1 MPLER
6 SEVKNIASLA
16 RIGLT
21 EDEIMM
27 FGDQLSQILEQFEVL
42 NELDTTGV
50 TPTGH
55 AGGLQSVMRDDEAQD
70 SLDHDDV
77 LKNAP
82 RREGEFF
89 RVCLL
94 YTSPSPRDKRQSRM
108 PSSA

>member
-6 SEVKNIASLA
+6 SQVEHIASLA

-21 EDEIMM
+21 EEEIKM
-27 FGDQLSQILEQFEVL
+27 FGEQLSQILEQFEVL
-42 NELDTTGV
+42 NELDTSGV

-55 AGGLQSVMRDDEAQD
+55 AGGLQTVMRDDLAED
-70 SLDHDDV
+70 SLDSEDV

-89 RVCLL
+89 RVNAVLEE
-94 YTSPSPRDKRQSRM
+94 
-108 PSSA
+108 

>member
-6 SEVKNIASLA
+6 SEVIHIASLA

-21 EDEIMM
+21 DDEIEM
-27 FGDQLSQILEQFEVL
+27 FGEQLSQILEQFEVL
-42 NELDTTGV
+42 NELDTSGV

-55 AGGLQSVMRDDEAQD
+55 AGGLQTVMRDDLAED
-70 SLDHDDV
+70 SLDSEDV

-89 RVCLL
+89 RVNAVLEE
-94 YTSPSPRDKRQSRM
+94 
-108 PSSA
+108 

>member
-6 SEVKNIASLA
+6 SQVEHIASLA

-21 EDEIMM
+21 EEEIKI
-27 FGDQLSQILEQFEVL
+27 FGEQLSQILAQFEVL
-42 NELDTTGV
+42 NELDTSGV

-55 AGGLQSVMRDDEAQD
+55 AGGLQTVMRDDLAED
-70 SLDHDDV
+70 SLDSEDV

-89 RVCLL
+89 RVNAVLEE
-94 YTSPSPRDKRQSRM
+94 
-108 PSSA
+108 

>member
-1 MPLER
+1 MPLEP
-6 SEVKNIASLA
+6 SEVKHIASLA

-21 EDEIMM
+21 DDEIKM
-27 FGDQLSQILEQFEVL
+27 FGEQLSQILEQFEVL

-55 AGGLQSVMRDDEAQD
+55 ASGLQTIMREDLAAD
-70 SLDHDDV
+70 SLDSEDV

-89 RVCLL
+89 RVNAVLEE
-94 YTSPSPRDKRQSRM
+94 
-108 PSSA
+108 

>member
-6 SEVKNIASLA
+6 SEVEHIALLA

-21 EDEIMM
+21 EEEVAM
-27 FGDQLSQILEQFEVL
+27 FADQLSHILEQFEVL

-50 TPTGH
+50 APTGH
-55 AGGLQSVMRDDEAQD
+55 AGGLQTVMREDVSED
-70 SLDHDDV
+70 SLSHEDV

-89 RVCLL
+89 RVNSVLEE
-94 YTSPSPRDKRQSRM
+94 
-108 PSSA
+108 

>member
-6 SEVKNIASLA
+6 SQVEHIASLA
-16 RIGLT
+16 RIALT
-21 EDEIMM
+21 EDEIKM
-27 FGDQLSQILEQFEVL
+27 FGEQLSQILEQFEVL

-55 AGGLQSVMRDDEAQD
+55 AGGLQTVMRDDLAED
-70 SLDHDDV
+70 SLDSEDV

-89 RVCLL
+89 RVNAVLEE
-94 YTSPSPRDKRQSRM
+94 
-108 PSSA
+108 

>member
-6 SEVKNIASLA
+6 SEIKHIASLA

-21 EDEIMM
+21 EEEIEM
-27 FGDQLSQILEQFEVL
+27 FGEQLSQILEQFEVL

-50 TPTGH
+50 TPTAH
-55 AGGLQSVMRDDEAQD
+55 AGGLQTVMREDLAED
-70 SLDHDDV
+70 SLDSEDV

-89 RVCLL
+89 RVNAVLEE
-94 YTSPSPRDKRQSRM
+94 
-108 PSSA
+108 

>member
-6 SEVKNIASLA
+6 SQVEHIASLA
-16 RIGLT
+16 RIALT
-21 EDEIMM
+21 EDEIKM
-27 FGDQLSQILEQFEVL
+27 FGEQLSQILEQFEVL

-55 AGGLQSVMRDDEAQD
+55 ASGLQTVMRDDLAED
-70 SLDHDDV
+70 SLDSEDV

-89 RVCLL
+89 RVNAVLEE
-94 YTSPSPRDKRQSRM
+94 
-108 PSSA
+108 